1 MRRIALYVSLIV
13 LMACTSPVNNQV
25 VDGDVSMTYLRSLA
39 DERSQCIKSDVWIE
53 GCVALNDKVGET
65 YKSFVLYDGEA
76 GVDVKVDVEDVD
88 FVVPL
93 YAQVRMRCE
102 GLHVGREG
110 SCVVLGAEPTAEYV
124 VDRISEAEF
133 ENRLE
138 IIHLYDRY
146 SGCCTMQIADIGLD
160 DVSCLV
166 SVEAVRIASEESSLA
181 WCDADA
187 SEYPFESSLRHF
199 VSGVDTLTVA
209 TLNRCDY
216 ATQIVP
222 GNIVT
227 LIGVVDSYDG
237 EVVLRLSNMCAL
249 PMIDEP

>member
-1 MRRIALYVSLIV
+1 MLYVSLIV
-13 LMACTSPVNNQV
+13 LMACSSPVNNQV

-53 GCVALNDKVGET
+53 GCVVLNDKVGET

-76 GVDVKVDVEDVD
+76 GVDVKVDIEDVD

-93 YAQVRMRCE
+93 YAQVRIRCE
-102 GLHVGREG
+102 GLYVGREG
-110 SCVVLGAEPTAEYV
+110 SRVVLGAEPTAEYV

-138 IIHLYDRY
+138 IIHLYDKY
-146 SGCCTMQIADIGLD
+146 SGCRTMQITDIGLD

-166 SVEAVRIASEESSLA
+166 SVEAVRIIPEESSLA

-187 SEYPFESSLRHF
+187 SERPFESSLRHF
-199 VSGVDTLTVA
+199 VAGDNTLTVA
-209 TLNRCDY
+209 ILNRCDY
-216 ATQIVP
+216 AAQIVP
-222 GNIVT
+222 GDIVT
-227 LIGVVDSYDG
+227 LVGVVDSYDG
-237 EVVLRLSNMCAL
+237 EVVLRPSNMRAL
-249 PMIDEP
+249 PTIDEP

>member
-1 MRRIALYVSLIV
+1 MLYVSLIV

-110 SCVVLGAEPTAEYV
+110 SRVVLGAEPTAEYV
-124 VDRISEAEF
+124 VDRISETEF

-138 IIHLYDRY
+138 IIHLYDKY
-146 SGCCTMQIADIGLD
+146 SGCRTMQIADIGLD

-166 SVEAVRIASEESSLA
+166 SVEAVRIIPEEASLA

-187 SEYPFESSLRHF
+187 LERPFESSLRHF

-222 GNIVT
+222 GDIVT
-227 LIGVVDSYDG
+227 LVGVVDSYNG
-237 EVVLRLSNMCAL
+237 EVVLRLSNMSVTSSVY
-249 PMIDEP
+249 

>member
-13 LMACTSPVNNQV
+13 LMACTSPVNHQV

-39 DERSQCIKSDVWIE
+39 DERSQRIKSDVWIE
-53 GCVALNDKVGET
+53 GCVVLNDKVGET

-76 GVDVKVDVEDVD
+76 GVDVRVDVEDVD

-110 SCVVLGAEPTAEYV
+110 SRVVLGAEPTEKYA

-138 IIHLYDRY
+138 IIHLYDKY
-146 SGCCTMQIADIGLD
+146 SGCRTMQIADIGLD

-249 PMIDEP
+249 PTIDEP

>member
-1 MRRIALYVSLIV
+1 MLYVSLIV
-13 LMACTSPVNNQV
+13 LMACSSPVNNQV

-53 GCVALNDKVGET
+53 GCVVLNDKVGET

-76 GVDVKVDVEDVD
+76 GVDVKVDIEDVD

-93 YAQVRMRCE
+93 YAEVRIRCE
-102 GLHVGREG
+102 GLYVGREG
-110 SCVVLGAEPTAEYV
+110 SRVVLGAEPTAEYV

-138 IIHLYDRY
+138 IIHLYDKY
-146 SGCCTMQIADIGLD
+146 SGCRTMQIADIGLD

-166 SVEAVRIASEESSLA
+166 SVEAVRIIPEESSLA

-187 SEYPFESSLRHF
+187 SERPFESSLRHF
-199 VSGVDTLTVA
+199 VAGDNTLTVA
-209 TLNRCDY
+209 ILNRCDY
-216 ATQIVP
+216 AAQIVP
-222 GNIVT
+222 GDIVS
-227 LIGVVDSYDG
+227 LVGVVDSYDG
-237 EVVLRLSNMCAL
+237 EVVLRPSNMRAL
-249 PMIDEP
+249 PTIDEP

>member
-39 DERSQCIKSDVWIE
+39 DERSQRIKSDVWIE
-53 GCVALNDKVGET
+53 GCVVLNDKVGET
-65 YKSFVLYDGEA
+65 FKSFVLYDGEA
-76 GVDVKVDVEDVD
+76 GVDVKVDIEDVD

-93 YAQVRMRCE
+93 CAQVRIRCE
-102 GLHVGREG
+102 GLYVGREG
-110 SCVVLGAEPTAEYV
+110 SRVVLGAEPTAEYV

-138 IIHLYDRY
+138 IIHLYDKY
-146 SGCCTMQIADIGLD
+146 SGCRTMQIADIGLD

-166 SVEAVRIASEESSLA
+166 SVEAVRIIPEESSLA

-187 SEYPFESSLRHF
+187 SERPFESSLRHF
-199 VSGVDTLTVA
+199 VDGDNTLTVA
-209 TLNRCDY
+209 ILNRCDY
-216 ATQIVP
+216 AAQIVP
-222 GNIVT
+222 DDIVT
-227 LIGVVDSYDG
+227 LVGVVDSYDG
-237 EVVLRLSNMCAL
+237 EVVLRPSNMRAL
-249 PMIDEP
+249 PTIDEP